1 MQCSPTMKWQ
11 EIPNP
16 PTKKIN
22 LSNIEYK
29 ILNKHIIYSDQCVGA
44 VHPNLY
50 KKDAKIMLISIM
62 TLAYKIR
69 HTQIERAF
77 VRTKEYVC
85 RRNKDESNLK

>member
-1 MQCSPTMKWQ
+1 M
-11 EIPNP
+11 
-16 PTKKIN
+16 
-22 LSNIEYK
+22 
-29 ILNKHIIYSDQCVGA
+29 GA